1 MKLIKSFQFKNWAGN
16 VMHTIPF
23 FAQPKTELELA
34 SLIQSHDKV
43 RVIGSGHSW
52 SDHFS
57 SQQLMLNLDK
67 YNSVL
72 AIDKEAKTITVQSGI
87 KLWELNHV
95 LDINGLALINLG
107 SINKQS
113 IAGAVS
119 TGTHGS
125 GINFSCIADQVL
137 SFSLIKAS
145 GAKIILNKG
154 EEQFNA
160 AIIGLGTLGIIS
172 EVTLQVTEAFNIHE
186 RTFTENFEK
195 VIEKLDEYVYG
206 WDHFKLWWLPN
217 SADVVVYTYKRT
229 NEPVN
234 DSRFRQILND
244 EIISVLGYRL
254 LVKIGNLHHPWR
266 TPINKFLTKN
276 FDKPLDRI
284 EKGYKVFN
292 VPEPPKHRET
302 EWAFDFKNAKELL
315 KTYRKLFIDSSYTFN
330 FIQEIRFTKSDNF
343 WMSPCYGRDTIW
355 IGAYNHEDAQWPNI
369 LADFEQFAIAN
380 NGRPHW
386 GKEFNVRKNEIKEMY
401 AKYDEFVSLINSLD
415 PNKKFTNNL
424 INELF

>member
-16 VMHTIPF
+16 VKHTIPF

-125 GINFSCIADQVL
+125 GINFSCIVDQVL

-172 EVTLQVTEAFNIHE
+172 EVTLQVTEAFNLHE
-186 RTFTENFEK
+186 CTFTENFEK

-206 WDHFKLWWLPN
+206 CDHFKLWWLP
-217 SADVVVYTYKRT
+217 SSDDVVVYTYKRT

-244 EIISVLGYRL
+244 KIISVLGYRL

-302 EWAFDFKNAKELL
+302 EWHLISKMQ
-315 KTYRKLFIDSSYTFN
+315 RSY
-330 FIQEIRFTKSDNF
+330 
-343 WMSPCYGRDTIW
+343 
-355 IGAYNHEDAQWPNI
+355 
-369 LADFEQFAIAN
+369 
-380 NGRPHW
+380 
-386 GKEFNVRKNEIKEMY
+386 
-401 AKYDEFVSLINSLD
+401 
-415 PNKKFTNNL
+415 
-424 INELF
+424 